1 MISQTLMEKLLQLRL
16 PAFRDGLR
24 EQISNPQY
32 AQLSFEDRLLLLVDL
47 ECNRRLDSRTK
58 RRLKLADFPMQATVE
73 DLDFSPE
80 RGLERRLVLELSQ
93 CNWIDQALNI
103 LVSGATGTGKS
114 FVACSLGTAAIRLGY
129 SVRYFRTARFLLS
142 LTRAR
147 QEGSYLNLLRSLS
160 RTDVLILDD
169 WMRDPVPLS
178 AAQDLLEVFDDR
190 FGKSATIIAAQ
201 VPVSAWHARFPD
213 PTLADALLDRTVHNA
228 YQLPLLG
235 DSQRKLRASRTLSH
249 T

>member
-1 MISQTLMEKLLQLRL
+1 MISQTLMEKLLELRL

-47 ECNRRLDSRTK
+47 ECTRRLDSRTK
-58 RRLKLADFPMQATVE
+58 RRLKLAEFPMQATME

-93 CNWIDQALNI
+93 CNWVDQALNI

-190 FGKSATIIAAQ
+190 FGKSATIIAADR
-201 VPVSAWHARFPD
+201 PAHGRAPAARGPSFHHRSHP
-213 PTLADALLDRTVHNA
+213 PQSSRVAPAPRLCARRSERRFRT
-228 YQLPLLG
+228 P
-235 DSQRKLRASRTLSH
+235 
-249 T
+249 

>member
-1 MISQTLMEKLLQLRL
+1 VARNTTRKGISHDLTNTDGKTAATPFTRI
-16 PAFRDGLR
+16 PDGLR

-93 CNWIDQALNI
+93 CNWVDQALNI

-142 LTRAR
+142 LTAPAR
-147 QEGSYLNLLRSLS
+147 RLVPQFTALS
-160 RTDVLILDD
+160 FQNRCV
-169 WMRDPVPLS
+169 DP
-178 AAQDLLEVFDDR
+178 
-190 FGKSATIIAAQ
+190 G
-201 VPVSAWHARFPD
+201 
-213 PTLADALLDRTVHNA
+213 
-228 YQLPLLG
+228 
-235 DSQRKLRASRTLSH
+235 
-249 T
+249 